1 MRGRI
6 LLTVAAVLLTLFA
19 YDAVVRSLASGLVRL
34 PGLPGGLVVLTSI
47 VALFSLTHCW
57 YALGGRLTAIFFGL
71 SAAVSWA
78 FEQAGVATGQIFGA
92 YHYTEYLGGRLGHV
106 PLLIPLA
113 WFMMI
118 YPSYVI
124 ANLGLSRRATG
135 TPSGVLRLAVLA
147 AASAAVMTVWD
158 LVIDPILSGPR
169 VRAWIWESGGPYF
182 GIPIQNYLGWLVTTF
197 TVYLAYRA
205 IEQRLAPAPAGAMGP
220 AQASLPVAAY
230 GLMLVSNLVSGVA
243 PAGLAVIGTLA
254 MGPPLAIAA
263 WRLAQGRTS
272 RKPEA
277 RQPAAWGSAARQPAS
292 RHAIVRRQPASLHAG
307 RLYGGRPSTRLRQEE
322 KWQP

>member
-6 LLTVAAVLLTLFA
+6 LLAIAVVLLALFA
-19 YDAVVRSLASGLVRL
+19 YDAVLRSLLSGLARL

-47 VALFSLTHCW
+47 LALFSLAHSW
-57 YALGGRLTAIFFGL
+57 YALGGRLTAVFFCL

-92 YHYTEYLGGRLGHV
+92 YHYTDYLGGKLGHV

-118 YPSYVI
+118 YPSYAI
-124 ANLGLSRRATG
+124 ANLVLTRRPTG
-135 TPSGVLRLAVLA
+135 TPGGVARLVALA
-147 AASAAVMTVWD
+147 GASALVMTVWD

-169 VRAWIWESGGPYF
+169 VRAWVWETGGPYF
-182 GIPIQNYLGWLVTTF
+182 GIPIQNYFGWLVTTF

-205 IEQRLAPAPAGAMGP
+205 IERRFAPEPAGRLGVREA
-220 AQASLPVAAY
+220 ALPVAAY

-243 PAGLAVIGTLA
+243 PAGLAVIGPLV
-254 MGPPLAIAA
+254 MGPPLALAA
-263 WRLAQGRTS
+263 WRLAQWRAQWRAELRAG
-272 RKPEA
+272 
-277 RQPAAWGSAARQPAS
+277 PAAPAT
-292 RHAIVRRQPASLHAG
+292 AG
-307 RLYGGRPSTRLRQEE
+307 RPVHNQVPDPTQRMGGPDRGFMGGSPRD
-322 KWQP
+322 